1 VKTFN
6 VRFAAAAL
14 TGFVLL
20 PNTAFAQAQPIASV
34 TRLVPL
40 DITGHYIVPAIKPAV
55 NPARNHLLT
64 ADPFKEI
71 AADAVTP
78 VIVPRP
84 LSLAC
89 LAVLLCP

>member
-14 TGFVLL
+14 AGFVLL
-20 PNTAFAQAQPIASV
+20 PGTAFAQAQPTASV

-40 DITGHYIVPAIKPAV
+40 DITGHYVVPALKPTV

-71 AADAVTP
+71 AADAVAP
-78 VIVPRP
+78 VVVARP
-84 LSLAC
+84 LSLVCVA
-89 LAVLLCP
+89 LLLCP